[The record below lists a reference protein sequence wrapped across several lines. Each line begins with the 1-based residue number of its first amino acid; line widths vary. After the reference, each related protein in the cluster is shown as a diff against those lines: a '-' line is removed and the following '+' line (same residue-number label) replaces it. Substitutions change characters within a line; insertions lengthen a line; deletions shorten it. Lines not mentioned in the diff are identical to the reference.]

1 MALTEGQIIELTA
14 LTEFTAITIL
24 RIVVNEDKSQGNNN
38 NNNNKFSPQDA
49 LEATSLTSKMLKKSI
64 LQALLS
70 YETARIAEETRLGIK
85 EGKKQD
91 LSELI

>member
-1 MALTEGQIIELTA
+1 MTLTEAQIIELTA

-38 NNNNKFSPQDA
+38 NNNKFSPQDA

-64 LQALLS
+64 LHALLS
-70 YETARIAEETRLGIK
+70 YETARITEETRLGIK

>member
-1 MALTEGQIIELTA
+1 MTLTKAQIIELTA
-14 LTEFTAITIL
+14 LTEITAINIL
-24 RIVVNEDKSQGNNN
+24 RIVVNEDKSQGN

-64 LQALLS
+64 LHALLS
-70 YETARIAEETRLGIK
+70 YETARIAEKTRLGIK

>member
-1 MALTEGQIIELTA
+1 MALTKAQIIELTA
-14 LTEFTAITIL
+14 LTEITAINIL
-24 RIVVNEDKSQGNNN
+24 RIVVNEDKSQGN

-64 LQALLS
+64 LHALLS

>member
-1 MALTEGQIIELTA
+1 MALTEAQIIELTA
-14 LTEFTAITIL
+14 LTEITAINIL
-24 RIVVNEDKSQGNNN
+24 RIVVNEDKSKSNNY
-38 NNNNKFSPQDA
+38 NNNKFSPQDA

-64 LQALLS
+64 LHALLS
-70 YETARIAEETRLGIK
+70 YETMRIAEETRLGIK

>member
-1 MALTEGQIIELTA
+1 LALTKAQIIELTA

-38 NNNNKFSPQDA
+38 NNKFSPQDA

-64 LQALLS
+64 LHALLS

>member
-1 MALTEGQIIELTA
+1 LALTEAQIIELTA
-14 LTEFTAITIL
+14 LTEVTAITIL
-24 RIVVNEDKSQGNNN
+24 RIVVNEDKLKGNNN
-38 NNNNKFSPQDA
+38 NNNIKFSPQDA

-64 LQALLS
+64 LHALLS
-70 YETARIAEETRLGIK
+70 YETVRIAEETRLGIK

>member
-1 MALTEGQIIELTA
+1 LALTKAQIIELTA

-38 NNNNKFSPQDA
+38 NNKFSPQDA

-64 LQALLS
+64 LHVLLS

>member
-1 MALTEGQIIELTA
+1 MTLTKAQIIELTA

-38 NNNNKFSPQDA
+38 NNKFSPQDA

-64 LQALLS
+64 LHALLS

>member
-1 MALTEGQIIELTA
+1 MTLTKAQIIELSA

-64 LQALLS
+64 LHALLS
-70 YETARIAEETRLGIK
+70 YETMRIAEETRLGIK